1 MADEKKKPAIK
12 LVVGNQVREVTYE
25 ELALSVNMA
34 QEALVKVLIEKK
46 IISPDDF
53 LKALKEVREERYRTE
68 PQ

>member
-12 LVVGNQVREVTYE
+12 LVTGSEVREISYE
-25 ELALSVNMA
+25 ELALSVHMA
-34 QEALVKVLIEKK
+34 QEALVKVLIDKK
-46 IISPDDF
+46 LIAPEDF